1 MNKTLLLTKYNLG
14 DQIKKIEMDR
24 VYSTH
29 RSGEVRTGF
38 WWRNL
43 REGDHLEY
51 PGIDGRIILKIN
63 FEKLGRGTD
72 WIDLA

>member
-1 MNKTLLLTKYNLG
+1 MKKTLLLTKYNLG
-14 DQIKKIEMDR
+14 DQIKMDR
-24 VYSTH
+24 VYSTY

-38 WWRNL
+38 WWGNL

-63 FEKLGRGTD
+63 FEKLGRRTD